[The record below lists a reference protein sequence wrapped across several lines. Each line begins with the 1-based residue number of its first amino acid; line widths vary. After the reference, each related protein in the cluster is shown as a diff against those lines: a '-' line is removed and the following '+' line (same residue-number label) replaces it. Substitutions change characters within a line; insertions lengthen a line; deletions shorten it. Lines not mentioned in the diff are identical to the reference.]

1 MKRSAMVAL
10 LVAALAAALLAQP
23 AAARVAAKPSG
34 LDAILPP
41 GVFGPVQDATCATHH
56 AGLFGF
62 FNGERA
68 GRHDAFADISRI
80 CGGYLADRAAIS
92 RTEADLPC
100 GPVPDGFVVCSPGGP
115 TFGSPRDLLVFG
127 MQLRGPVPLQLPADQ
142 TSRYSL
148 FIDAGG
154 SPSSLTHATAASR
167 DLANQGT
174 NLIYQVISND
184 PGTTDVANEL
194 LAADRRSPDEFIS
207 SKARIWLHGSVVVFA
222 VPGPEVG
229 QLHGLRGAV
238 FHGAR
243 SAQGDASL
251 GEQNIAPGGVHA
263 PFPLL
268 AYNKVLG

>member
-1 MKRSAMVAL
+1 MRRTAIVAL

-23 AAARVAAKPSG
+23 SAARVAAKPSG
-34 LDAILPP
+34 LDTILPP
-41 GVFGPVQDATCATHH
+41 RVFGPVQDATCASHRP
-56 AGLFGF
+56 GLFGF

-68 GRHDAFADISRI
+68 GRHDPFADISRV
-80 CGGYLADRAAIS
+80 CGGYLADGAAIS
-92 RTEADLPC
+92 RAEADLPC
-100 GPVPDGFVVCSPGGP
+100 GPAPDGIVTCSPGNP

-127 MQLRGPVPLQLPADQ
+127 MQLRGRVPLQLPADQ

-148 FIDAGG
+148 FIAAGG
-154 SPSSLTHATAASR
+154 SPSSLTQATPASR

-174 NLIYQVISND
+174 NLIFQLIFND
-184 PGTTDVANEL
+184 PGTTDVGTEL
-194 LAADRRSPDEFIS
+194 LAADRRSPNEFIN
-207 SKARIWLHGSVVVFA
+207 SKARIWVHGSVVVFA

-243 SAQGDASL
+243 SAQGNASL

-268 AYNKVLG
+268 VYNKLLE